1 VSTSGGPDAAGA
13 GAGPALAEPV
23 GQGDHV
29 QGPPRAPVTL
39 VVYGD
44 YECPFT
50 RRARTVVR
58 AAQQR
63 AGDRLRYVF
72 RNFPLAKHPH
82 AFRAAEAAEAAAAQ
96 GRFWE
101 MYELLFRT
109 QWALEDG
116 DLARYAAQLGLDLDR
131 FRDDLTR
138 HAHAPRIRADLES
151 GQRSGVRG
159 TPTFFVNG
167 TLYVDLD
174 DSVDELLGAIDRAA
188 SQAAAQA
195 PGTERGPEPPQQ
207 TRGG

>member
-1 VSTSGGPDAAGA
+1 MGPD
-13 GAGPALAEPV
+13 
-23 GQGDHV
+23 DHA

-101 MYELLFRT
+101 MHELLFRT
-109 QWALEDG
+109 QWALEDD
-116 DLARYAAQLGLDLDR
+116 DLAGYAAQLGLDLDR

-167 TLYVDLD
+167 TLHVDLD
-174 DSVDELLGAIDRAA
+174 DSVDATARRDRPGSVAAA
-188 SQAAAQA
+188 SPS
-195 PGTERGPEPPQQ
+195 PGTAREPEPPQQ
-207 TRGG
+207 T